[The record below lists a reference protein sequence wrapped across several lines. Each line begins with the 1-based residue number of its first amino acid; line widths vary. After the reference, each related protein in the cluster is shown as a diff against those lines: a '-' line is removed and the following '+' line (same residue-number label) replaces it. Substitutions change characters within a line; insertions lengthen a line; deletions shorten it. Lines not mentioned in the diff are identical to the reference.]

1 MTKQTGKTLTGL
13 DAYLYHLA
21 LDLSAKA
28 SCYPDSTLER
38 VADALDIEARSAD
51 DLVDFQAITGLA
63 NMLRAYAENS
73 KR

>member
-38 VADALDIEARSAD
+38 VADALDIEARSARD
-51 DLVDFQAITGLA
+51 PLDFQAISGLA
-63 NMLRAYAENS
+63 TMFRAYARQS
-73 KR
+73 S